1 MAQAVQ
7 TSMCVP
13 SSPVSVNTPDR
24 LYTMH
29 NQLISQLV
37 YFLLSPGNGETREA
51 CMVVCKRRW
60 RGRRI
65 TGQRCLCAR
74 RPAKGV
80 LHTYINLVYLLV
92 YVPLCTTRAVLPTA
106 THHSPP
112 SIAGPR
118 AGLDWAGGGG
128 GCRHGKKRAHMFV
141 QPGYICGV
149 WWWW

>member
-1 MAQAVQ
+1 M
-7 TSMCVP
+7 
-13 SSPVSVNTPDR
+13 PDR

-37 YFLLSPGNGETREA
+37 YFLLGPGNGETREA
-51 CMVVCKRRW
+51 CMVVCKRRR

-92 YVPLCTTRAVLPTA
+92 YVPLCTTRTVLPTA

-112 SIAGPR
+112 STASPRYQGWTGLGGSGAGWEKGPTCVFSR
-118 AGLDWAGGGG
+118 ATFVGFGGGGVGGGGVGGGGG
-128 GCRHGKKRAHMFV
+128 GCGQK
-141 QPGYICGV
+141 
-149 WWWW
+149 